1 VKGDSGKVEWY
12 SFVVKKEI
20 ASLADHL
27 IRKPGEST
35 WYVTLIIPADVRPAF
50 GGRTKLTKTTGTSS
64 RPQAMIDRLP
74 ILAHW
79 KALIA
84 EAREQKLN
92 AGDLWRASQHQLG
105 LTIQTQRAA
114 AANLL
119 FTPVDLN
126 TPPPTPPKSST
137 ALIEEFRQHAN
148 ELRADGAVDMADRL
162 SDHANKLAAAIEN
175 GMTPAVAMELQNS
188 LLAIWA
194 DGEAFLKAHEFNLT
208 DDEHKEAKAIV
219 RNPTTYTPVSPI
231 TPARLEKFRQHRL
244 ESVEHRTVNMQESK
258 LKQLSDYLAQGNV
271 LNHETVAEWLEIQ
284 CYSSRTKVQ
293 YLSAFTTFWNWAV
306 KNDSYWKVTFKN
318 SPNPFKGHALPRQSG
333 KERKKTERKDF
344 TPEQLV
350 HLHSVAKSQG
360 QDTLSDVI
368 MLAAYTGCRIE
379 EIGQLR
385 TENII
390 KVEGVL
396 SFDIE
401 ESKTKAG
408 IRQIPVHPTI
418 QTTVERLI
426 AESKDG
432 FLLPSVNKKNLYGRR
447 SDAWSK
453 SFGKLKKSEGFSS
466 QHVFHSIRA
475 TTITQLLRAD
485 VQGHIV
491 ASIVGHGTDVLTY
504 DVYHKGASPMQKLEA
519 ISKLSFRF
527 N

>member
-1 VKGDSGKVEWY
+1 M
-12 SFVVKKEI
+12 
-20 ASLADHL
+20 ADHL

-84 EAREQKLN
+84 EAREKKLN
-92 AGDLWRASQHQLG
+92 TGDLWRASQHQLG
-105 LTIQTQRAA
+105 LRIQTKRAE

-119 FTPVDLN
+119 FTPFDPHS
-126 TPPPTPPKSST
+126 PPPRPAKTT
-137 ALIEEFRQHAN
+137 DAMAQQYRQFADEFKAAGEDDLATRFN
-148 ELRADGAVDMADRL
+148 
-162 SDHANKLAAAIEN
+162 DHADKFVAAIEK
-175 GMTPAVAMELQNS
+175 GITPTVAMELQSN
-188 LLAIWA
+188 LLTLESDAAACLI
-194 DGEAFLKAHEFNLT
+194 AHELNLT
-208 DDEHKEAKAIV
+208 DDERKEAQIIA
-219 RNPTTYTPVSPI
+219 RNPSSYTPVSPI
-231 TPARLEKFRQHRL
+231 TPARLERFREHRL

-258 LKQLSDYLAQGNV
+258 LKQLSSYLAKGNV
-271 LNHETVAEWLEIQ
+271 LNHETVAEWLESQ
-284 CYSSRTKVQ
+284 NYSSRTKVQ

-306 KNDSYWKVTFKN
+306 KNDSYWKTTYKD
-318 SPNPFKGHALPRQSG
+318 SPSPFKDHALPRQSG

-385 TENII
+385 TENIL

-401 ESKTKAG
+401 DSKTKAG
-408 IRQIPVHPTI
+408 IRQIPVHPAI
-418 QTTVERLI
+418 QTTVQRLI
-426 AESKDG
+426 AESEDG

-453 SFGKLKKSEGFSS
+453 SFGKLKMSEGFSR

-504 DVYHKGASPMQKLEA
+504 DVYHKGASPKQKLEA
-519 ISKLSFRF
+519 LSRLIF
-527 N
+527 NFTQ

>member
-1 VKGDSGKVEWY
+1 M
-12 SFVVKKEI
+12 
-20 ASLADHL
+20 ADHL

-64 RPQAMIDRLP
+64 RPQAMVDRLP

-84 EAREQKLN
+84 EAREQKLG
-92 AGDLWRASQHQLG
+92 AGDEWRVAQHQVG
-105 LTIQTQRAA
+105 LTIQSQRAE

-126 TPPPTPPKSST
+126 SPPPERPKVSVVR
-137 ALIEEFRQHAN
+137 EFRRMAD
-148 ELRADGAVDMADRL
+148 ELRADGINEFADRL
-162 SDHANKLAAAIEN
+162 SNHADRITAAIEK
-175 GMTPAVAMELQNS
+175 GMTNTVAMELQNN
-188 LLAIWA
+188 LMAIWA
-194 DGEAFLKAHEFNLT
+194 DGEASLKAYEYKLS
-208 DDEHKEAKAIV
+208 DAEHKEAKAIAH
-219 RNPTTYTPVSPI
+219 NPSSYTPVSPI

-258 LKQLSDYLAQGNV
+258 LKQLSDYLAQGHV
-271 LNHETVAEWLEIQ
+271 LNHDTVADWLESQ
-284 CYSSRTKVQ
+284 NYSSRTKVQ
-293 YLSAFTTFWNWAV
+293 YLSAFTTFWSWAV
-306 KNDSYWKVTFKN
+306 KNDSYWKATFKD
-318 SPNPFKGHALPRQSG
+318 SPNPFKDHALPRQSG
-333 KERKKTERKDF
+333 KERKRTERKDF
-344 TPEQLV
+344 TPEQLE

-390 KVEGVL
+390 NVEGVL

-401 ESKTKAG
+401 DSKTKAG
-408 IRQIPVHPTI
+408 IRQIPVHPAI
-418 QTTVERLI
+418 KTTVERLI
-426 AESKDG
+426 ADSEDG
-432 FLLPSVNKKNLYGRR
+432 YLLPSVNKKNLYGRR

>member
-1 VKGDSGKVEWY
+1 M
-12 SFVVKKEI
+12 
-20 ASLADHL
+20 ADHL

-84 EAREQKLN
+84 EAREKKKLL
-92 AGDLWRASQHQLG
+92 AERWRPEIADRAIQLDKDVDDKLLQAIKNVSNESKMTADEVRNSPAVKERVFHLMQIATELEHSGVTGAVDQMINQIAQLG
-105 LTIQTQRAA
+105 STTAVDGIQRAA
-114 AANLL
+114 N
-119 FTPVDLN
+119 FTRGLMAQ
-126 TPPPTPPKSST
+126 T
-137 ALIEEFRQHAN
+137 ASVVY
-148 ELRADGAVDMADRL
+148 GL
-162 SDHANKLAAAIEN
+162 SD
-175 GMTPAVAMELQNS
+175 V
-188 LLAIWA
+188 
-194 DGEAFLKAHEFNLT
+194 
-208 DDEHKEAKAIV
+208 EHKEAKAIAH
-219 RNPTTYTPVSPI
+219 NPSSHTPVSPI
-231 TPARLEKFRQHRL
+231 TPARLEKFRQYRL
-244 ESVEHRTVNMQESK
+244 ESVEQRTVDMQESK
-258 LKQLSDYLAQGNV
+258 LKQLSDYLAQGHV
-271 LNHETVAEWLEIQ
+271 LNHDTVADWLESQ
-284 CYSSRTKVQ
+284 NYSSRTKVQ
-293 YLSAFTTFWNWAV
+293 YLSAFTTFWNWSV
-306 KNDSYWKVTFKN
+306 KNDSYWKATFKD
-318 SPNPFKGHALPRQSG
+318 SPNPFKDHALPRQSG
-333 KERKKTERKDF
+333 KERKRTERKDF
-344 TPEQLV
+344 TPEQLE
-350 HLHSVAKSQG
+350 HLHTVAKSQG

-385 TENII
+385 TDNII
-390 KVEGVL
+390 NVEGVL

-401 ESKTKAG
+401 DSKTKAG
-408 IRQIPVHPTI
+408 IRQIPVHPAI
-418 QTTVERLI
+418 KTTVERLI
-426 AESKDG
+426 ADSEDG
-432 FLLPSVNKKNLYGRR
+432 YLLPSVNKKNLYGRR

>member
-1 VKGDSGKVEWY
+1 M
-12 SFVVKKEI
+12 
-20 ASLADHL
+20 ADHL

-64 RPQAMIDRLP
+64 RPQAMIERLP

-84 EAREQKLN
+84 EAREKKKLIAERWRPEIAKQAMQLDKDVDDKLLEALKSKSSGSGRN
-92 AGDLWRASQHQLG
+92 ILEIVKSPALQEVVYKLMHIAIDLERAGVAGAVDQM
-105 LTIQTQRAA
+105 QTYIMDRIKQFDSTTAVDGMQRAA
-114 AANLL
+114 EFSRNIMAQTAGVVYKLSNAETDEAYDILHN
-119 FTPVDLN
+119 P
-126 TPPPTPPKSST
+126 SS
-137 ALIEEFRQHAN
+137 
-148 ELRADGAVDMADRL
+148 
-162 SDHANKLAAAIEN
+162 
-175 GMTPAVAMELQNS
+175 
-188 LLAIWA
+188 
-194 DGEAFLKAHEFNLT
+194 
-208 DDEHKEAKAIV
+208 
-219 RNPTTYTPVSPI
+219 YTPVSPI
-231 TPARLEKFRQHRL
+231 TPARLERFREHRL

-258 LKQLSDYLAQGNV
+258 LKQLSSYLAQGNV
-271 LNHETVAEWLEIQ
+271 LNHETVAEWLESQ
-284 CYSSRTKVQ
+284 KYSSRTKVQ

-306 KNDSYWKVTFKN
+306 KNDSYWKTTYKD
-318 SPNPFKGHALPRQSG
+318 SSNPFKDHALPRQSG

-385 TENII
+385 TENIL

-401 ESKTKAG
+401 DSKTKAG
-408 IRQIPVHPTI
+408 IRQIPVHPAI
-418 QTTVERLI
+418 QTTVQRLI
-426 AESKDG
+426 AESEDG

-453 SFGKLKKSEGFSS
+453 SFGKLKMSEGFSS

-504 DVYHKGASPMQKLEA
+504 DVYHKGASPKQKLEA
-519 ISKLSFRF
+519 LSRLMF
-527 N
+527 NFTQ

>member
-1 VKGDSGKVEWY
+1 M
-12 SFVVKKEI
+12 
-20 ASLADHL
+20 ADHL

-64 RPQAMIDRLP
+64 RPQAMIERLP

-92 AGDLWRASQHQLG
+92 AGDLWRVAQHQVG
-105 LTIQTQRAA
+105 LTIQSERAA

-119 FTPVDLN
+119 FTPIDLN
-126 TPPPTPPKSST
+126 SPPPEPPKRSP
-137 ALIEEFRQHAN
+137 ALIQEFRQYADDF
-148 ELRADGAVDMADRL
+148 RADGQHEFADRL
-162 SDHANKLAAAIEN
+162 SNHADKFAAAIEK
-175 GMTPAVAMELQNS
+175 GMTSTVAMELQND
-188 LLAIWA
+188 LLAIRA
-194 DGEAFLKAHEFNLT
+194 DGEAFLKAYEYNLS
-208 DDEHKEAKAIV
+208 DAEHKEAKTIAH
-219 RNPTTYTPVSPI
+219 NPVSYTPVSPI
-231 TPARLEKFRQHRL
+231 TPARLEKFREYRL

-258 LKQLSDYLAQGNV
+258 LKQLSDYLAQGHV
-271 LNHETVAEWLEIQ
+271 LNHDTVADWLESQ
-284 CYSSRTKVQ
+284 NYSSRTKVQ
-293 YLSAFTTFWNWAV
+293 YLSAFTTFWNWAA
-306 KNDSYWKVTFKN
+306 KNDSYWKATFKD
-318 SPNPFKGHALPRQSG
+318 SPNPFKDHALPRQSS
-333 KERKKTERKDF
+333 KERKRTERKDF
-344 TPEQLV
+344 TPDQLE
-350 HLHSVAKSQG
+350 HLHMVAKSQG
-360 QDTLSDVI
+360 QDILSDVI

-385 TENII
+385 TDNII
-390 KVEGVL
+390 KVEGVW

-401 ESKTKAG
+401 DSKTKAG
-408 IRQIPVHPTI
+408 IRQIPVHPDI
-418 QTTVERLI
+418 KTTVERLI

-432 FLLPSVNKKNLYGRR
+432 YLLPSVNKKNLYGRR

-504 DVYHKGASPMQKLEA
+504 DVYHKGASPKQKLEA